1 MNSNSELTAE
11 EIRNRRLRRLGVP
24 APSSVASSE
33 AAEPSGPPQ
42 KSSLS
47 ENNGDDS
54 TNANSVVSGDGGGGS
69 TSSTTTVTVDNNK
82 NHQQYHQNHHHHH
95 HPADKASGSKRKS
108 SDLDQCP
115 ENSVVSQ
122 KFSIKVGGDNNN
134 PEEEEPTTTAE
145 ADDALLP
152 IVAVPAVVQRMDTDE
167 CLDNDNIPDS
177 DSGIENMETE
187 ESQEVPP
194 LQQMHS
200 KLLNQQQQPPPTL
213 RQDIEMRVAR
223 VLNANW
229 AGQQQHPLGGGS
241 GEITVHDVDDLPA
254 DQDLADPEDFI
265 SRIIAEIV
273 ALYYDGVLTKSSST
287 HDMFV
292 DGPSPSTSTTSP
304 VSSQAAA
311 SSSSSSTLAE
321 EEAAA
326 ATSSSCPRPTLIS
339 FSLPRV
345 AALDYLIRCYDLC
358 RIELDEL
365 ERMEAGG
372 GRAGSTTITTS
383 LHSPRILIDLLLKMR
398 LQLIDYSLLLLDGTW
413 SPKVDPNNEYP
424 LERSPLLQLLYE
436 NSVDGAFLQQLVSEA
451 YLRPPPTFTR
461 VFEPLLRDLYRD
473 QQMAIVSKN
482 MNTQPLR
489 RLHELVEI
497 QLGTEAG
504 NVRPIASLVT
514 SLRNFHPVLSTPY
527 PGRELAKVSYL
538 GPFLSLSIFLQ
549 ENPKFAE
556 RNLDALAEHGGQRAV
571 QMELE
576 CMRVGL
582 HQVVHG
588 LLKNVASRGAVLTY
602 LGAVLSHNEKR
613 TQIQADEGHSA
624 RDGFMLNVLVLLQK
638 LAQKIKLDRV
648 DQFYPFRSEAIVA
661 IVRDT
666 KVRLTSDEYAEWVA
680 GDEFRVV
687 TGGGSQAAAE
697 ANFQTQCWFLT
708 LHAHHSAIM
717 PAVQRYGRRL
727 RAIKEFQRL
736 VNELNATKGQW
747 EFSQY
752 AARNKQMQA
761 KWTQQMKKLTQLKQ
775 CYDIGLMDPQL
786 VRGCMQFYST
796 VCEYLL
802 HHMEGRPVKAGTPFM
817 TTVPPPQLKPLAAFS
832 ALPEW

>member
-1 MNSNSELTAE
+1 MSSSNSELTAE

-24 APSSVASSE
+24 APSSVATTE
-33 AAEPSGPPQ
+33 APVEASTAPPS
-42 KSSLS
+42 KA
-47 ENNGDDS
+47 GDDS
-54 TNANSVVSGDGGGGS
+54 TNANSVVSD
-69 TSSTTTVTVDNNK
+69 VTVDNNK
-82 NHQQYHQNHHHHH
+82 NHHQQQHELLRLQ
-95 HPADKASGSKRKS
+95 PPSDKASGSKRKS

-115 ENSVVSQ
+115 DSSKTSNSIAP
-122 KFSIKVGGDNNN
+122 KFLPGGSNSTIKGSVAANNN
-134 PEEEEPTTTAE
+134 NQDDDEQRGEGEEVIIEQP
-145 ADDALLP
+145 P
-152 IVAVPAVVQRMDTDE
+152 VIAVVQQMETDD

-194 LQQMHS
+194 QLNPNKNIGIGKI
-200 KLLNQQQQPPPTL
+200 KLPPPTL
-213 RQDIEMRVAR
+213 RQDIEIRVAR

-229 AGQQQHPLGGGS
+229 GRSFGSFGGQ
-241 GEITVHDVDDLPA
+241 ITVEDV
-254 DQDLADPEDFI
+254 DLADEFADLWLAEDFV
-265 SRIIAEIV
+265 SRIISEII

-287 HDMFV
+287 QDMFA
-292 DGPSPSTSTTSP
+292 D
-304 VSSQAAA
+304 SSSA
-311 SSSSSSTLAE
+311 SSSASASPTGVGS
-321 EEAAA
+321 AA
-326 ATSSSCPRPTLIS
+326 ATSKKPPAVVPEGASTSAPASNLEDDSMSCPRPTLIS

-365 ERMEAGG
+365 ERMEVSGRGG
-372 GRAGSTTITTS
+372 HARTI
-383 LHSPRILIDLLLKMR
+383 IDLFHKIR
-398 LQLIDYSLLLLDGTW
+398 LQLIDYSLLILDGTIA
-413 SPKVDPNNEYP
+413 PKVDPNNEYP

-436 NSVDGAFLQQLVSEA
+436 NSVDGGFLQQLVAESHK
-451 YLRPPPTFTR
+451 RPPIFVR
-461 VFEPLLRDLYRD
+461 VFKPLLRDLYRD
-473 QQMAIVSKN
+473 QQIAIVSRN

-489 RLHELVEI
+489 KLHELVEI
-497 QLGTEAG
+497 VIEGS
-504 NVRPIASLVT
+504 VRPIASLVT
-514 SLRNFHPVLSTPY
+514 SLRNFHPVLCTPF

-556 RNLDALAEHGGQRAV
+556 RNIEAIAEHGGNRPV

-576 CMRVGL
+576 CMRVSL
-582 HQVVHG
+582 HQMVHG

-638 LAQKIKLDRV
+638 LSQKIKLDRV
-648 DQFYPFRSEAIVA
+648 DQFYPFRSNAIVA
-661 IVRDT
+661 IVKDT
-666 KVRLTSDEYAEWVA
+666 KVRLTSDEYNEWLA
-680 GDEFRVV
+680 GDEFNAA
-687 TGGGSQAAAE
+687 TGGGSAAVAE

-708 LHAHHSAIM
+708 LHAHHISIM

-736 VNELNATKGQW
+736 VNELNAIKAQW

-752 AARNKQMQA
+752 AARNKQMQT
-761 KWTQQMKKLTQLKQ
+761 KWTQQIKKLTLLKQ

-796 VCEYLL
+796 VCDYLL
-802 HHMEGRPVKAGTPFM
+802 HHMEGRAVKAGVPFI
-817 TTVPPPQLKPLAAFS
+817 TTIPPPQLKPLPAFS